1 MSASTVRIATRTLVL
16 PAGLRGRPLQRAAF
30 STSPSWT
37 AGGTAQGKNNSSSN
51 NVNGNSNKIGGED
64 PIEIPA
70 FNLRHISSSPR
81 ARFWLITG
89 FCVIASVEMYG
100 WYNFGPKILGWEGK
114 GEDE

>member
-1 MSASTVRIATRTLVL
+1 MSAATGRIATRTLVL

-30 STSPSWT
+30 STSPYRT
-37 AGGTAQGKNNSSSN
+37 AGGTAQSK
-51 NVNGNSNKIGGED
+51 NGNTNANINGNKAGGED
-64 PIEIPA
+64 PLEIPA

>member
-1 MSASTVRIATRTLVL
+1 MFAATARIMTRPLGL
-16 PAGLRGRPLQRAAF
+16 PAGLRARPLQRTAF
-30 STSPSWT
+30 STTPFRT
-37 AGGTAQGKNNSSSN
+37 TGGTTSGKNSG
-51 NVNGNSNKIGGED
+51 NVNGNKSGSGGGD

-70 FNLRHISSSPR
+70 FNLRHITSSPR

-114 GEDE
+114 GKDE

>member
-1 MSASTVRIATRTLVL
+1 MSAAAARVITRPQVL
-16 PAGLRGRPLQRAAF
+16 PAGLRPRPLQRIAF
-30 STSPSWT
+30 STTPFRT
-37 AGGTAQGKNNSSSN
+37 AGGTTSGKTS
-51 NVNGNSNKIGGED
+51 NGNKSGSGGGD
-64 PIEIPA
+64 PIEIPV
-70 FNLRHISSSPR
+70 FNLRHITSSPR

>member
-1 MSASTVRIATRTLVL
+1 MSAATTRIATRALIL
-16 PAGLRGRPLQRAAF
+16 PGGLRSRPLQRAAF
-30 STSPSWT
+30 STTPYRT
-37 AGGTAQGKNNSSSN
+37 AGGTVQGKNSSSN
-51 NVNGNSNKIGGED
+51 NVNGNSNKAGGED

-81 ARFWLITG
+81 ARFWLVTG

>member
-1 MSASTVRIATRTLVL
+1 MSATTARIATRTLVL
-16 PAGLRGRPLQRAAF
+16 PAGLRGRPPQRAAF
-30 STSPSWT
+30 STTPYQT
-37 AGGTAQGKNNSSSN
+37 AGTTQGKNNGSS
-51 NVNGNSNKIGGED
+51 KAGED

-81 ARFWLITG
+81 ARFWLVTG